1 MMALQS
7 TAPSYALLY
16 VNTCSRRRSLRNVEI
31 IVNAAG
37 RFLLVGVPNLVFC
50 LMSFSRNVFVF
61 SHSILRPT
69 GGGNAPLTLD
79 ANSS

>member
-16 VNTCSRRRSLRNVEI
+16 VNTCSWRRSLRKVEL

-50 LMSFSRNVFVF
+50 MSFSRNVFVF

-79 ANSS
+79 ASSS